1 MLCTPIFSGFGSLMV
16 SSNPGL
22 YSIGLLALLMLGI
35 SLVANLVWLPALAA
49 WRAQATGHTG

>member
-1 MLCTPIFSGFGSLMV
+1 MAGFGSLMV

-22 YSIGLLALLMLGI
+22 YSIGALAVLMLGI

-49 WRAQATGHTG
+49 WRMHAR